1 VTPRAL
7 MLCAATLL
15 ILAACSRQPKVPQA
29 VVAGGDAG
37 GMPRAE
43 PSDEHLDASALKAAA
58 QDAVTHGLQALVV
71 LRHGHIVYERYGH
84 GVNGSSDEDLG
95 EFAQV
100 LVALATGIG
109 VREGLSLPLHNGFD
123 PAKLR
128 DAIESSAHQPYAQ
141 YLSTKLWRRLN
152 AAPAWIAYQ
161 AGAPV
166 PADCCFHARLLDWMR
181 IANLLVLDGFFEG
194 KQLVPQGWVARMRAP
209 IAADGQ
215 HGFGVLLPAAAHGAE
230 SFAADDVFFLRGP
243 EHWRMWLVPSLKL
256 AVLFGAE
263 VDDKA
268 NAVPWDETRVLNLV
282 LRAAS
287 DSPNPTDPSQ
297 KLKGL
302 VPGH

>member
-1 VTPRAL
+1 MLL
-7 MLCAATLL
+7 MLT
-15 ILAACSRQPKVPQA
+15 ACTRAPKVPQA

-37 GMPRAE
+37 GMPRAQ
-43 PSDEHLDASALKAAA
+43 PSDEHLNADALKAASE
-58 QDAVTHGLQALVV
+58 DPVSSDLQALVV

-84 GVNGSSDEDLG
+84 GVNGSSEEDLG
-95 EFAQV
+95 DFAQV

-109 VREGLSLPLHNGFD
+109 AREGLPLPPLNGFD

-128 DAIESSAHQPYAQ
+128 DAIENGAHEPYAQ
-141 YLSTKLWRRLN
+141 YLSIKLWRRLN
-152 AAPAWIAYQ
+152 AAPAWIAYSP
-161 AGAPV
+161 GAPV
-166 PADCCFHARLLDWMR
+166 PADCCFHARVLDWVR

-194 KQLVPQGWVARMRAP
+194 KQPVPQGWVARMRAP

-230 SFAADDVFFLRGP
+230 RFAADDVFFLRGP
-243 EHWRMWLVPSLKL
+243 GHWRMWLVPSLKL

-263 VDDKA
+263 ADGGKPGA
-268 NAVPWDETRVLNLV
+268 ALWDETRVLNLV
-282 LRAAS
+282 LRAVS
-287 DSPNPTDPSQ
+287 DPPNPSDPSQ